1 MKKHFR
7 LLGVA
12 ALATTMLTGCS
23 NDELVETNQGE
34 AIAFRARTETRAT
47 PIDKTNLGN
56 FKVFAKGVHTNGTLY
71 PEGNFLIGTY
81 NAETKKASAETA
93 ERKGDIW
100 KVNRDVYW
108 PSDMSRVFFWA
119 YTTNSNTDT
128 NADCLSSGTINFNQE
143 SGPELTGFTLERD
156 DVKKTEK
163 DKSTWMDGDKQKD
176 LLLAFTNQSKTE
188 SVSSIPLNFKH
199 ALSQIE
205 IQAKRKSIAPDDHR
219 IVKIKGAWIMN
230 TYSKANLTA
239 GFEWKNNT
247 TATEDTKWTSYTE
260 KAPFGSYSK
269 SPTTINNTE
278 SKSLLDNGSTRGS
291 LMLFPCPKDAP
302 YKYVAWNSNNN
313 ATGTYLLLLCRI
325 ELKHDDLTHDGTQP
339 DDILV
344 DAEHNC
350 HYHQL
355 FPSVEVTGY
364 KYNEYAYGF
373 SCVSLP
379 CNWEMGKK
387 YIYNLD
393 ICSTTSGAG
402 VYPPE
407 FDKNMLDKL
416 VPETEQNNV
425 ISNRPIGK
433 EVGSP
438 VLDDPITFNVTV
450 DDWTSTQNPST
461 DIDIPETKQ

>member
-47 PIDKTNLGN
+47 AINKTNLGN
-56 FKVFAKGVHTNGTLY
+56 FKVYAKGVHTNGALY

-81 NAETKKASAETA
+81 DAATKTASAETA
-93 ERKGDIW
+93 KKKGDIW
-100 KVNRDVYW
+100 KLDREVYW

-119 YTTNSNTDT
+119 YTTNSTTD
-128 NADCLSSGTINFNQE
+128 NNDNCLSSGTITFNQE
-143 SGPELTGFTLERD
+143 SGPVLTGFTLGKD
-156 DVKKTEK
+156 NVTTTE
-163 DKSTWMDGDKQKD
+163 DNQSMWMDGDKQKD
-176 LLLAFTNQSKTE
+176 LLFAFTNQLKTT
-188 SVSSIPLNFKH
+188 SVSSIPLTFKH

-205 IQAKRKSIAPDDHR
+205 IQAKRSSIAIDDHR

-230 TYSKANLTA
+230 TYSKANLIA
-239 GFEWKNNT
+239 GFKWENNT
-247 TATEDTKWTSYTE
+247 TATENTKWTTFAD

-269 SPTTINNTE
+269 TPKTISE
-278 SKSLLDNGSTRGS
+278 DSQSLLDNGSTSGS
-291 LMLFPCPKDAP
+291 LMLFPSPNEDS
-302 YKYVAWNSNNN
+302 YKYAKWNHENN
-313 ATGTYLLLLCRI
+313 TEGTYLLLLCRI
-325 ELKHDDLTHDGTQP
+325 ELQHQDLTHDGTQP
-339 DDILV
+339 KDILV
-344 DAEHNC
+344 DDNNNC

-355 FPSVEVTGY
+355 FPSVEFTNNE
-364 KYNEYAYGF
+364 YNENAYGF

-379 CNWEMGKK
+379 CDWEMGKK

-407 FDKNMLDKL
+407 FDKNMLNKL
-416 VPETEQNNV
+416 VPGAEQENV
-425 ISNRPIGK
+425 ITNRPKDK